1 MADSSGFFKGEKKK
15 LKKSILEKKARQL
28 TGKNTFVLP
37 EVEIVNRRRP

>member
-15 LKKSILEKKARQL
+15 VKKAVLDKKARQL

-37 EVEIVNRRRP
+37 EVEIVKRRRP